1 MKPFIP
7 LEEGLE
13 KYRQIRNVIKS
24 GLQQHIWLVGIYRE
38 FIENYPDGIVLIS
51 FNTFLKFLLLLGI
64 LMKHLEGDK
73 TERFCFHV

>member
-1 MKPFIP
+1 MKPFVS

-38 FIENYPDGIVLIS
+38 FIESNADGMVLLS
-51 FNTFLKFLLLLGI
+51 FNILLKFLLSFGNSDEAFRRRQNRTFLL
-64 LMKHLEGDK
+64 
-73 TERFCFHV
+73 